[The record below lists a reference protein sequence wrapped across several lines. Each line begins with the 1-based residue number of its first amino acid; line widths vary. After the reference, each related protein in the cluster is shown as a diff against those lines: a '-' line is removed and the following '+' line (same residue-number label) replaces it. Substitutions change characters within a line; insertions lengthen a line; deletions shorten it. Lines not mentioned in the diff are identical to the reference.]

1 MVGRRATIK
10 GLLLAGGAVTA
21 GTAVGALFG
30 TDGGAAFAAS
40 PKPLAI
46 PPLMT
51 GETRDGVRV
60 FDLALERGISRFF
73 DDVETP
79 TLGINGAYLGP
90 TLEMRAGER
99 VRLNVANGIGMPST
113 LHWHGM
119 HVPAH
124 ADGGPHQVIR
134 TGATWSPEFEVRQRA
149 AMVWYHSHMVPE
161 TGPQVYH
168 GLAGAI
174 YLRDDETDRLD
185 LPRDYGV
192 DDIPLIVQDR
202 AFNRDGSFY
211 YSASMHDRMMG
222 MQGNVLLVNG
232 VAAPYFRATAARLR
246 LRLLNG
252 SNARSYV
259 FGFGDGRSFHLIGS
273 DGGLLE
279 RPHRTDRVALSPGER
294 AEIVVDLTGGQPVA
308 LRAVSPANTG
318 PMGGGMMGRGMIGG
332 AADDI
337 AVDVLEIRPDGGLAR
352 PPAMPERL
360 IALPRPDPSS
370 AVGTRRFVFDMGMG
384 GMMAG
389 GGFTINGRSMDM
401 TRIDERVT
409 VGTSEIWEIEN
420 TSPLAHP
427 VHIHDVQF
435 RLLDRNG
442 APPSPAEAGLKDTV
456 LVGPQERVRLLLG
469 FADYADPD
477 APYMYH
483 CHILEH
489 EDAGM
494 MGQFVVTT

>member
-1 MVGRRATIK
+1 MVSRRTAIK
-10 GLLLAGGAVTA
+10 GLLLGGAAAAA
-21 GTAVGALFG
+21 GTGVNGLFA
-30 TDGGAAFAAS
+30 TGGAAFAAS
-40 PKPLAI
+40 PRPLAI
-46 PPLMT
+46 PPLLA

-73 DDVETP
+73 DGVETP

-99 VRLNVANGIGMPST
+99 VRLNVANGIGAPST

-119 HVPAH
+119 HVPAR
-124 ADGGPHQVIR
+124 ADGGPHQVIGP
-134 TGATWSPEFEVRQRA
+134 GATWAPEFEVRQRA

-192 DDIPLIVQDR
+192 DDIPLVVQNR

-211 YSASMHDRMMG
+211 YSASMHNRMMG
-222 MQGNVLLVNG
+222 MQGNILLVNG
-232 VAAPYFRATAARLR
+232 VAAPYFRATTGRLR

-308 LRAVSPANTG
+308 LRAVSRTNVGPMGGG
-318 PMGGGMMGRGMIGG
+318 PMGGGMMGRGMMGG

-337 AVDVLEIRPDGGLAR
+337 AADVLEIRPDGGLAR
-352 PPAMPERL
+352 PPVMPESL
-360 IALPRPDPSS
+360 IVLPRPD
-370 AVGTRRFVFDMGMG
+370 RR
-384 GMMAG
+384 
-389 GGFTINGRSMDM
+389 
-401 TRIDERVT
+401 
-409 VGTSEIWEIEN
+409 
-420 TSPLAHP
+420 
-427 VHIHDVQF
+427 
-435 RLLDRNG
+435 
-442 APPSPAEAGLKDTV
+442 PPSGPGASCSTWGWAG
-456 LVGPQERVRLLLG
+456 
-469 FADYADPD
+469 
-477 APYMYH
+477 
-483 CHILEH
+483 
-489 EDAGM
+489 
-494 MGQFVVTT
+494 